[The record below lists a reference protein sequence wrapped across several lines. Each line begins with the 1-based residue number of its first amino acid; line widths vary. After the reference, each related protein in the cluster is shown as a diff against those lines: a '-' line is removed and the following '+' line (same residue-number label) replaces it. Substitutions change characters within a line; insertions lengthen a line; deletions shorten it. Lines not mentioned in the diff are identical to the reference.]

1 MTGRLYWL
9 LYGASAEEA
18 TVRVNIDLVNHCSQS
33 FGSRVGFI
41 EPPFAAGAFP
51 IQAPFIGGR
60 NVPQLRDVGF
70 DPLRGVAPIRSRFTN
85 KHMVIV
91 YVVTKPE
98 FVTDMRRRTTFTQR
112 ANLMFD
118 SL

>member
-1 MTGRLYWL
+1 MRSSLIPLASNDL
-9 LYGASAEEA
+9 LDGALAEEA

-60 NVPQLRDVGF
+60 NVQQLRHVGF
-70 DPLRGVAPIRSRFTN
+70 DPLREIVSIRASLTN
-85 KHMVIV
+85 KYMVIV
-91 YVVTKPE
+91 YVK
-98 FVTDMRRRTTFTQR
+98 TQ
-112 ANLMFD
+112 
-118 SL
+118 S